1 MAPGHPDARE
11 EGSEMIRLYDNDN
24 ESEIGPITESQ
35 LDFLQEQL
43 VEDAIDA
50 YTFDLTPASI
60 DSLEMN
66 GGEADLV
73 AMLRK
78 SMGTR
83 PSMEVR
89 YELD

>member
-1 MAPGHPDARE
+1 
-11 EGSEMIRLYDNDN
+11 MIRLYDNDN
-24 ESEIGPITESQ
+24 ESEIGEITEGQ

-50 YTFDLTPASI
+50 YTFDLTQGSI

-66 GGEADLV
+66 GGEPDLV
-73 AMLRK
+73 ALLRK
-78 SMGTR
+78 SIGSRT
-83 PSMEVR
+83 SMEVR